1 MGGHRSGGTDQV
13 IRLVTN
19 LVWQHRTAASI
30 LALLLGAVDSSQAQI
45 ARPGDDLGSVQGP
58 NVPEMELSK
67 IEERLG
73 EKLPLDLSFVDENGN
88 TVTLGDV
95 IDGELP
101 VLVAPVYYRCPQLC
115 TLVLNG
121 MVDGLDDV
129 QMQPGKDYRL
139 LSFTFAEGEDF
150 ELSAA
155 KRSAYLTRL
164 PSADVDGGWTFLAG
178 ADGDDT
184 NAKALCAAIGFEY
197 TYHEP
202 SGEYIHPACVAFVSP
217 DGTITRYMNDVV
229 FPPKD
234 LRLAIVEAGD
244 GKVGTSLDKFLLF
257 TCFAY
262 NADHAGY
269 SVSVMKLMRS
279 GGILTMACVAI
290 ALGTQFRPR
299 LGRGQPVVTS

>member
-73 EKLPLDLSFVDENGN
+73 EQLPLDLSFVDENGN

>member
-1 MGGHRSGGTDQV
+1 MGGHRPGGPGQV
-13 IRLVTN
+13 IRLATS
-19 LVWQHRTAASI
+19 LGWAHRTSASI
-30 LALLLGAVDSSQAQI
+30 LVLLLGSVNASQAQI
-45 ARPGDDLGSVQGP
+45 VRPGDDLGNVKGP

-73 EKLPLDLSFVDENGN
+73 EKLPLDLSFVDESGN

-95 IDGELP
+95 IDG
-101 VLVAPVYYRCPQLC
+101 VLIAPVYYRCPQLC

-139 LSFTFAEGEDF
+139 LSFTFAAGEDY

-197 TYHEP
+197 TFHEP

-299 LGRGQPVVTS
+299 LGGGQPVVTS

>member
-1 MGGHRSGGTDQV
+1 MNRQ
-13 IRLVTN
+13 LTN
-19 LVWQHRTAASI
+19 LVSGCRNAV
-30 LALLLGAVDSSQAQI
+30 ALGVLLGAVGSSHAQI
-45 ARPGDDLGSVQGP
+45 LRPGDDVGSVKGP

-73 EKLPLDLSFVDENGN
+73 EKLPLDLTFIDENGES
-88 TVTLGDV
+88 VTLGDV
-95 IDGELP
+95 VNGELP
-101 VLVAPVYYRCPQLC
+101 VLIAPVYYRCPQLC

-121 MVDGLDDV
+121 MVDGLDEV
-129 QMQPGKDYRL
+129 QFQPGKDYRL
-139 LSFTFAEGEDF
+139 LSFTFAEGEDY

-155 KRSAYLTRL
+155 KRSAYLTRF

-178 ADGDDT
+178 AEGDDT
-184 NAKALCAAIGFEY
+184 NAKALCSAIGFGY

-202 SGEYIHPACVAFVSP
+202 SGEYIHPACVAFISP
-217 DGTITRYMNDVV
+217 DGFITRYMNDVA

-234 LRLAIVEAGD
+234 LRLAIVEAGN
-244 GKVGTSLDKFLLF
+244 GKVGSPLDKFLLF

-262 NADHAGY
+262 NADSAGY

-279 GGILTMACVAI
+279 GGILTVACVAI

-299 LGRGQPVVTS
+299 IGGGQTVVTS

>member
-1 MGGHRSGGTDQV
+1 M
-13 IRLVTN
+13 
-19 LVWQHRTAASI
+19 
-30 LALLLGAVDSSQAQI
+30 DSSQAQI

-73 EKLPLDLSFVDENGN
+73 EQLPLDLSFVDENGN

-121 MVDGLDDV
+121 MVDGLDEV

-164 PSADVDGGWTFLAG
+164 PSADVVPSDPDHLHAAEIRGRHQRESP
-178 ADGDDT
+178 
-184 NAKALCAAIGFEY
+184 LC
-197 TYHEP
+197 
-202 SGEYIHPACVAFVSP
+202 C
-217 DGTITRYMNDVV
+217 D
-229 FPPKD
+229 
-234 LRLAIVEAGD
+234 RL
-244 GKVGTSLDKFLLF
+244 
-257 TCFAY
+257 
-262 NADHAGY
+262 
-269 SVSVMKLMRS
+269 
-279 GGILTMACVAI
+279 
-290 ALGTQFRPR
+290 
-299 LGRGQPVVTS
+299 